1 MRVEVNGARCG
12 ERDAAGQ
19 GRCVCRRVE
28 GTRKGAGWHRRCTRG
43 DIATLPP
50 LKGLVGERVKVVVG
64 R

>member
-28 GTRKGAGWHRRCTRG
+28 GTRKGKVWH
-43 DIATLPP
+43 LPP